1 MNPRIALIH
10 ATKVAMQ
17 PIEEAFIQFWPEAG
31 RMNLLEDSLS
41 ADLAASKTITPDL
54 TRRFVAL
61 AEYAKAAGANGILYT
76 CSAFGP
82 SIEAARDAVGIPT
95 LKPNEAMYAEALK
108 LGRAIGLITTFAPA
122 AAPMQDELFAM
133 AAERKKDIEL
143 RAVCVPDALAAL
155 QAGNADEHDRLVA
168 EAAKSLEGCEVI
180 MLGQFSMARAL
191 PAIQAL
197 TSVRVLTSPECAVRL
212 LQGLVGS

>member
-17 PIEEAFIQFWPEAG
+17 PIEEAFIRLWPEAG

-41 ADLAASKTITPDL
+41 ADLASSKAITPDL

-108 LGRAIGLITTFAPA
+108 LGKRIGLITTFAPA

-133 AAERKKDIEL
+133 AAEQHKDIEL
-143 RAVCVPDALAAL
+143 RAVCAPEALSAL
-155 QAGNADEHDRLVA
+155 QAGDAEKHDQLVA
-168 EAAKSLEGCEVI
+168 EAALSLQGCEVI

-191 PAIQAL
+191 PAMEAL
-197 TSVRVLTSPECAVRL
+197 TSVPVLASPECAVRM
-212 LQGLVGS
+212 LQGLVKG